1 MGEMGEIGRWGDGED
16 GEMRKMGEMEKI
28 AITEVTQPTKETG
41 FFDENTSF
49 LPIDSLK
56 NPVSGTP
63 YVSPKLAISH

>member
-1 MGEMGEIGRWGDGED
+1 
-16 GEMRKMGEMEKI
+16 MEKI

-63 YVSPKLAISH
+63 YVSPKLAISN